1 MLTCPLCGKKAPA
14 LERECPS
21 CHADLTLLV
30 DYVENLAGGLLR
42 AEALTRAG
50 RLGEA
55 VWAYLEVL
63 ETDPDNA
70 AARRQ
75 VGRVATAVRQF
86 DRASPSRRWLK
97 QLQRRSRFRRWLAS
111 WNDGE
116 GTSLG
121 SGVWLLLVLAALALG
136 FLLGQQVRPLG

>member
-1 MLTCPLCGKKAPA
+1 MPICCNWSVVRCIDRPRDGRRTTDNGPMLTCPLCKKSVAA

-30 DYVENLAGGLLR
+30 EYVVNLAGGLAR
-42 AEALTRAG
+42 AEALTRAS

-70 AARRQ
+70 
-75 VGRVATAVRQF
+75 VA
-86 DRASPSRRWLK
+86 
-97 QLQRRSRFRRWLAS
+97 
-111 WNDGE
+111 
-116 GTSLG
+116 
-121 SGVWLLLVLAALALG
+121 
-136 FLLGQQVRPLG
+136 

>member
-1 MLTCPLCGKKAPA
+1 MLSCPLCKKKVPP

-21 CHADLTLLV
+21 CHADLSLLV
-30 DYVENLAGGLLR
+30 DYVVNLAGGLER

-75 VGRVATAVRQF
+75 VGQVVTAVRQF
-86 DRASPSRRWLK
+86 DRAAPGRRWLK
-97 QLQRRSRFRRWLAS
+97 QLQRRTRFRRWLAS
-111 WNDGE
+111 WNEGE
-116 GTSLG
+116 GA
-121 SGVWLLLVLAALALG
+121 GVGGLLWLLLVLAALALG
-136 FLLGQQVRPLG
+136 FLLGQQVRPV

>member
-1 MLTCPLCGKKAPA
+1 MLTCPLCKKSVAA

-30 DYVENLAGGLLR
+30 EYVVNLAGGLAR
-42 AEALTRAG
+42 AEALTRAS

-70 AARRQ
+70 VARRQ
-75 VGRVATAVRQF
+75 VGRVVTAVRQF
-86 DRASPSRRWLK
+86 DRASPSRRWLR
-97 QLQRRSRFRRWLAS
+97 QLRRRSRFRRWLAS
-111 WNDGE
+111 WTDGE
-116 GTSLG
+116 GGGLG
-121 SGVWLLLVLAALALG
+121 GCLWLLLVLAALALG
-136 FLLGQQVRPLG
+136 FLLGQQVRPPG